1 MADDAEGTVRILAA
15 ADLTAF
21 RSVRLE
27 ALRLAPQAFLA
38 SLDEELALS
47 EDAQLARI
55 AGPGAR
61 AVFGAFVGGRLVGT
75 AGFGLS
81 THAKQ
86 AHRGVLWG
94 VYVEPGHRGRRLA
107 RRLVEAVIAHARDH
121 VSHLDAVVVA
131 SNEPARRLYEA
142 LGFVQVGFV
151 PRSLL
156 VDGEYHDDVLLAL
169 AIPGRS

>member
-1 MADDAEGTVRILAA
+1 M
-15 ADLTAF
+15 
-21 RSVRLE
+21 
-27 ALRLAPQAFLA
+27 
-38 SLDEELALS
+38 
-47 EDAQLARI
+47 
-55 AGPGAR
+55 
-61 AVFGAFVGGRLVGT
+61 
-75 AGFGLS
+75 
-81 THAKQ
+81 
-86 AHRGVLWG
+86 
-94 VYVEPGHRGRRLA
+94 
-107 RRLVEAVIAHARDH
+107 IAHARDH